1 MKFWCAAA
9 VEVGPSD
16 RAVGVRPV
24 DVRVVDR
31 HPLGVDDADEAR
43 VDPAAVEVGAPDRV
57 GVEVGPV
64 DVAAVDRQSV
74 DLDLGPDADKT
85 RVRGRAVEIGARDRP
100 EVIRPVDEPIGA
112 RGEREGRDGEGGED
126 ERGAHEG
133 RATARG
139 RRRRHAVRPSPSR
152 VRCVHE
158 GPFSRRPKGPGRAF
172 GWWRQPRT
180 GFKSC
185 QGRRYTRL
193 DLASRRHL
201 RVWCSFCLPAKHQ
214 APLRPSRPAPASDCH
229 EEGPPLVTPSAVLI
243 NHEARRRPA
252 SHVARWI

>member
-1 MKFWCAAA
+1 MIGARARDEGLLDAAAVEVGAPDGARMVGPVDMGVVDRDPLRAAEGGDEVLLDSRA

-16 RAVGVRPV
+16 RAVEVRPV

-31 HPLGVDDADEAR
+31 HPLGGAGADEAR

-100 EVIRPVDEPIGA
+100 GVIRPVDEPIGP
-112 RGEREGRDGEGGED
+112 RGEREGGEREGGEE
-126 ERGAHEG
+126 ERGAHQW

-139 RRRRHAVRPSPSR
+139 RRRRREAGRSPSR
-152 VRCVHE
+152 IPCVHE
-158 GPFSRRPKGPGRAF
+158 GPFSRRPNSPERAF
-172 GWWRQPRT
+172 GWWRQPKPDL
-180 GFKSC
+180 GPVKD
-185 QGRRYTRL
+185 GATRV
-193 DLASRRHL
+193 S
-201 RVWCSFCLPAKHQ
+201 
-214 APLRPSRPAPASDCH
+214 
-229 EEGPPLVTPSAVLI
+229 T
-243 NHEARRRPA
+243 
-252 SHVARWI
+252 